1 MKLMLADERKTH
13 RRPHFL
19 LLMFAAIGA
28 AALLAAS
35 VFLVLVVLLI
45 KSIGGSA
52 NFQVA
57 DSYLRADGGEKIV
70 AGIKLEGEINPELAT
85 EVVEML
91 EEASQQKNVAGVL
104 LDVNSPGGSVVA
116 SQEIYDTVAR
126 LRETLPVVVYVR
138 EMAASGAYYSSAS
151 ASRIIAN
158 RGSII
163 GSIGV
168 ILSSM
173 ETSELLKW
181 ARLKPVTL
189 KTGALKDAGSP
200 VREWTP
206 ADKAYLQKLIDDTRK
221 IFVNDVVTMRKLS
234 EESVEKMSDGR
245 VVLGSEALSMRLIDA
260 IGSKNDALVAAAGLA
275 GIKGKPELIYMR
287 KKRKFSEMFAEMMDE
302 EAITNIFRK
311 TLSDAVMSSDPV
323 SIKAR

>member
-1 MKLMLADERKTH
+1 MIMCADEDKKP

-35 VFLVLVVLLI
+35 VFVVLVVLLI
-45 KSIGGSA
+45 KAIGGSA

-57 DSYLRADGGEKIV
+57 DSYLRAGGGEKIV
-70 AGIKLEGEINPELAT
+70 AGIRLEGEINPELAT
-85 EVVEML
+85 EVVDML

-126 LRETLPVVVYVR
+126 LRQTIPVVVYVR

-151 ASRIIAN
+151 ASRIVAN

-200 VREWTP
+200 IREWTP
-206 ADKAYLQKLIDDTRK
+206 ADKQYLQKLIDDTRK
-221 IFVNDVVTMRKLS
+221 IFVNDVVAMRKHQ
-234 EESVEKMSDGR
+234 
-245 VVLGSEALSMRLIDA
+245 LI
-260 IGSKNDALVAAAGLA
+260 
-275 GIKGKPELIYMR
+275 
-287 KKRKFSEMFAEMMDE
+287 
-302 EAITNIFRK
+302 
-311 TLSDAVMSSDPV
+311 
-323 SIKAR
+323 